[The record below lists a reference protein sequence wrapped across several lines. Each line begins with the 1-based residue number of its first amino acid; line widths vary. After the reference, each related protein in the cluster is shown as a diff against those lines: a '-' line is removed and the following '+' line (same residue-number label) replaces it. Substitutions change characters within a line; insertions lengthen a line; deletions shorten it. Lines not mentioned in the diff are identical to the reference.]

1 MTCTASFKLLQEQ
14 LNTAIPRVEGQAARL
29 QRRLAD
35 AATAAAMDRAAQAAV
50 ADVQA
55 EVEAVT
61 ARVARLQQLLAEVEA
76 EATRQTGS
84 SSGGSE

>member
-61 ARVARLQQLLAEVEA
+61 ARLARLQQLLAEFEA